1 MNRPFVMSPLIVLEG
16 SPHVKPATAK
26 QLASRLKLSAVGHA
40 AVAAAVVQ
48 QRDLAGLDAHVEH
61 PAEDEHVVA
70 SLDDTLDIA
79 IDECHGPN

>member
-16 SPHVKPATAK
+16 SPHVKPATA
-26 QLASRLKLSAVGHA
+26 QLASRLDLSAVGHA
-40 AVAAAVVQ
+40 AVPAAVVQ

-79 IDECHGPN
+79 IDERHGPN